1 MVWEEQFPSGREAR
15 KAEEERDLKEIVQ
28 AGGKKNIVREG
39 KSSLAI
45 NMKIRFSTGY
55 D

>member
-15 KAEEERDLKEIVQ
+15 TAEEERDLKEIVQ